1 MRILLLFLLALL
13 LPPRP
18 PELTAHW
25 TGPRAIE
32 LRWNTPGCLYRKPA
46 IGRGVFLGCHAGG
59 AMRLPPDPPA
69 DAAYFPRAGDRYLLV
84 TDAGDVWA
92 ALSWVVWLPAI
103 ENRKD
108 APVLVL
114 LAPERVVLGQE
125 FRVSA
130 VISGEGSYDIALGL
144 GNPAG
149 FSTLDDLICSRRVE
163 IGRPAACSWWVQA
176 EHAGAHTIAIHV
188 ADAPA
193 VRAVVRVEWAV
204 WLPITTH

>member
-1 MRILLLFLLALL
+1 MRILLLLFALL
-13 LPPRP
+13 LQPAPPT
-18 PELTAHW
+18 LTAHW
-25 TGPRAIE
+25 TSPRAIE
-32 LRWNTPGCLYRKPA
+32 LRWDTPGCLYRKPA
-46 IGRGVFLGCHAGG
+46 IGRGVFLGCYAGG

-69 DAAYFPRAGDRYLLV
+69 DAAYWPRAGDRYLLV

-92 ALSWVVWLPAI
+92 ALSWVVWLPMV
-103 ENRKD
+103 ENEK
-108 APVLVL
+108 APPVLVL
-114 LAPERVVLGQE
+114 LAPEQVVLDQE

-130 VISGEGSYDIALGL
+130 TISGEGSFDIAFGM

-163 IGRPAACSWWVQA
+163 IGRPATCSWWIRA
-176 EHAGAHTIAIHV
+176 ETAGAHTIMVHV

-204 WLPITTH
+204 WLPMVS